1 MALRFFLIPIQDIHA
16 ATAELNSFLSSHKI
30 LTIDRNWVDLGS
42 NSYWALCVN
51 YLQGGNSAV
60 PTRSNNVNRSRI
72 DYKEVLTP
80 IEFDVFS
87 LLRELRKELAQKEAV
102 PVYALFTNEQLAQI
116 VQQRCQSKADF
127 ARIDGIGESKAYR
140 SEV

>member
-1 MALRFFLIPIQDIHA
+1 MALRFFLIPIQDLDA

-51 YLQGGNSAV
+51 YLQGGSSAV
-60 PTRSNNVNRSRI
+60 TTRNNNVNRSRI

-87 LLRELRKELAQKEAV
+87 RLRELRKVLAQKEAV

-116 VQQRCQSKADF
+116 VQTYLV
-127 ARIDGIGESKAYR
+127 DGP
-140 SEV
+140 

>member
-1 MALRFFLIPIQDIHA
+1 MALRFFLIPIQDLDA
-16 ATAELNSFLSSHKI
+16 AIAELNSFLSSHKI

-51 YLQGGNSAV
+51 YLQGGSNAF
-60 PTRSNNVNRSRI
+60 PTRSNNLNRSRI

-87 LLRELRKELAQKEAV
+87 RLRELRKVLAQKEAV

-116 VQQRCQSKADF
+116 VQTYLV
-127 ARIDGIGESKAYR
+127 DGP
-140 SEV
+140 

>member
-1 MALRFFLIPIQDIHA
+1 MALRFFLIPVQDIDA
-16 ATAELNSFLSSHKI
+16 ATTELNSFLSSHKI

-51 YLQGGNSAV
+51 YLQGGSAV
-60 PTRSNNVNRSRI
+60 PTRGNNVNRSRI
-72 DYKEVLTP
+72 DYKEILTP

-87 LLRELRKELAQKEAV
+87 RLRELRKVLAQKEAI

-116 VQQRCQSKADF
+116 VQTYLV
-127 ARIDGIGESKAYR
+127 DGP
-140 SEV
+140 